1 MRALNIFDFDC
12 TLTKKHTFND
22 FRLEHYIFSDNIIV
36 GQNAADG
43 FKKSGIERFLK
54 HDSQQVSAVATS
66 HNNPDFIAGFIGQI
80 LNKKF
85 TLIRTDYLQKP
96 TTTAVNYYEVEGTE
110 APFLISYLPKYDQAF
125 QSAIAQLKA
134 TGKNCQIN
142 ALRDIYLKNQWVSA
156 ESDTTFFDDT
166 KENYEEAKKLPQMI
180 AHLIDPNKPQFS
192 VIESFKSLDVL
203 APQKPLKIESSPM
216 FFGSEVPCLGSPP
229 AYSDLNLEHSSASA
243 GP

>member
-156 ESDTTFFDDT
+156 ESDT
-166 KENYEEAKKLPQMI
+166 
-180 AHLIDPNKPQFS
+180 HLIDPNKPQFS